1 MYARLTKGKTKEN
14 PSAEEILQSYDRG
27 DVSVPCVMLQHLSF
41 DEQLF
46 ETLISQR
53 DVGRRAT

>member
-1 MYARLTKGKTKEN
+1 MYARLTKEKTKD
-14 PSAEEILQSYDRG
+14 SHTAEEILESYNRD

-46 ETLISQR
+46 DTLISQQ
-53 DVGRRAT
+53 RA

>member
-1 MYARLTKGKTKEN
+1 MYARLTKEKTKDSH
-14 PSAEEILQSYDRG
+14 SAEEILESYNRD

-46 ETLISQR
+46 DTLISQQDAER
-53 DVGRRAT
+53 GA